1 MVERLRTTF
10 TGVEFPNPFLLGS
23 APPTRTADMMKR
35 ALEAGWGGVVTK
47 TIGLQGATNVRPR
60 FAFWKDDDRI
70 MGMTN
75 FELISDKGLDHWVDQ
90 IADVKAAFPDRR
102 VVASIM
108 GSTEFVEWEILARA
122 VEAAGADAVELNI
135 SCPHGMPEQHMGAFM
150 GQDPGLIR
158 GATAAAVAGTSLPV
172 WVKLTP
178 NVTDIAQMALAAQQ
192 AGAHALT
199 AINTVAG
206 LMGIDIDTFQPLPSV
221 ANRGAYGGYSGRG
234 IKPIALRAVSATAAA
249 TGLPVSAT
257 GGIATWQ
264 DAAEFLL
271 AGASTFQV
279 CTEVMARGLL
289 IIDDLIDGLAT
300 YLESKGFENL
310 DAARGKALPH
320 IGDFGA
326 LDARAPARAEV
337 DPYACTSCGS
347 CEVACTDGG
356 FQAISLNDAA
366 AHVDP
371 GACDGCGLCQA
382 VCDYSAI
389 AMVRA

>member
-1 MVERLRTTF
+1 MAERLRTTF
-10 TGVEFPNPFLLGS
+10 TGVGFPNPFLLAS

-47 TIGLQGATNVRPR
+47 TIGLEGATNVRPR

-90 IADVKAAFPDRR
+90 IADIKAAFPDRR

-108 GSTEFVEWEILARA
+108 GSTDFVEWKILAGA
-122 VEAAGADAVELNI
+122 VEAAGADAVELNV

-150 GQDPGLIR
+150 GQDPGLIQ
-158 GATAAAVAGTSLPV
+158 GATEAAVAGTSLPV

-234 IKPIALRAVSATAAA
+234 IKPIALRAVSTTAAA

-289 IIDDLIDGLAT
+289 IIDDLIDGLAA
-300 YLESKGFENL
+300 YLESKGFESL
-310 DAARGKALPH
+310 DAACGKALPH
-320 IGDFGA
+320 IGDYGE

-337 DPYACTSCGS
+337 DPAACISCGR
-347 CEVACTDGG
+347 CETACTDGG
-356 FQAISLNDAA
+356 FQAISMDDTA

-371 GACDGCGLCQA
+371 ATCDGCGLCQA

>member
-1 MVERLRTTF
+1 MAERLRTTF
-10 TGVEFPNPFLLGS
+10 TGVGFPNPFLLAS

-47 TIGLQGATNVRPR
+47 TIGLRGATNVRPR
-60 FAFWKDDDRI
+60 FAFWKDDDRV

-75 FELISDKGLDHWVDQ
+75 FELISDKDLDHWVDE
-90 IADVKAAFPDRR
+90 IADVKAAFPNGR

-108 GSTEFVEWEILARA
+108 GSTDFGEWQILAGA
-122 VEAAGADAVELNI
+122 VEAAGADAVELNV

-158 GATAAAVAGTSLPV
+158 GAVEAAVAGTSLPV

-192 AGAHALT
+192 AGAHALA

-206 LMGIDIDTFQPLPSV
+206 LMGIDIDTFQPLPAV

-234 IKPIALRAVSATAAA
+234 IKPIALRAVSASAIA
-249 TGLPVSAT
+249 TGLPVSAS
-257 GGIATWQ
+257 GGIATWH

-271 AGASTFQV
+271 AGATTFQV
-279 CTEVMARGLL
+279 CTEVMTRGIT
-289 IIDDLIDGLAT
+289 IIDDLVDGLAA
-300 YLESKGFENL
+300 YLERMGFESV
-310 DAARGKALPH
+310 DAAQGKALPF
-320 IGDFGA
+320 IGDFGE
-326 LDARAPARAEV
+326 LDSGAPARAEV
-337 DPYACTSCGS
+337 DADACVSCGS
-347 CEVACTDGG
+347 CEAACTDGG
-356 FQAISLNDAA
+356 FQAISMNAAA
-366 AHVDP
+366 AHVDAV
-371 GACDGCGLCQA
+371 ACDGCGLCQA
-382 VCDYSAI
+382 VCDYGAI